1 MAYGL
6 AICAARELREET
18 GLTLGEPPDL
28 DGLHYLARAVTPPK
42 LPIRFNARF
51 LVVHEDRV
59 SGTLGGDGE
68 LDNLRYYGLTEALA
82 LIVTDGGLRSDSA
95 DLERNMSWASS
106 ALRSVRDIGW
116 ALAVGCIGVGI
127 AVLIRLS
134 RPKAATGLPGGSNEA
149 SGG

>member
-1 MAYGL
+1 MSGPQSPM
-6 AICAARELREET
+6 RKSR
-18 GLTLGEPPDL
+18 
-28 DGLHYLARAVTPPK
+28 PPK
-42 LPIRFNARF
+42 KAAAGDPTNLWLA
-51 LVVHEDRV
+51 V
-59 SGTLGGDGE
+59 SLLTAFAGVSALASAYIAGYV
-68 LDNLRYYGLTEALA
+68 LDQLQNTEALA

>member
-1 MAYGL
+1 MQKS
-6 AICAARELREET
+6 R
-18 GLTLGEPPDL
+18 
-28 DGLHYLARAVTPPK
+28 PPK
-42 LPIRFNARF
+42 KAAAGDPTNLWLA
-51 LVVHEDRV
+51 V
-59 SGTLGGDGE
+59 SLLTAFAGVSALASAYIAGYV
-68 LDNLRYYGLTEALA
+68 LDQLQNTEALA

-134 RPKAATGLPGGSNEA
+134 RPKAATGRPEGSNEA